1 MRKIKLTE
9 KKKKE
14 EKEEYKKIKNMV
26 IVKSLSDEQVK
37 EKFELSKVIMCL
49 SLFGSHLRNTFNLK
63 EKKTKKMS
71 RFGGKSLQLTSID
84 EFKNEYFWKDY
95 FKNEFVS
102 FLIIHRSLEQI
113 SQSAYETLTYG
124 MAIIKNKKL
133 LNGTDIETAKIFEK
147 YMIFLAEYIQ
157 DIKKDKEARSNIV
170 NFLSLIAICEVFNHY
185 LKQCPKEDLLIFF
198 KEKDIKVLK
207 GALTKVINSVPY
219 ILKFISGRD
228 NVTEFKI
235 KSILEEFGD
244 IKYKIKESE
253 KLQ

>member
-14 EKEEYKKIKNMV
+14 EKDELKKIKKMV
-26 IVKSLSDEQVK
+26 FVKSLSDDLVNDK
-37 EKFELSKVIMCL
+37 LELSKVIMCL
-49 SLFGSHLRNTFNLK
+49 SLFGNHIRNTFELKSLK
-63 EKKTKKMS
+63 EKNLNKL
-71 RFGGKSLQLTSID
+71 GVKSLKIGSID
-84 EFKNEYFWKDY
+84 DFKNEYFWKEY
-95 FKNEFVS
+95 FKNEFIS
-102 FLIIHRSLEQI
+102 FLIIHRSLERI
-113 SQSAYETLTYG
+113 SQSTYENLTYG
-124 MAIIKNKKL
+124 MSIIKNKKL
-133 LNGTDIETAKIFEK
+133 LNETDRETAKIFEK
-147 YMIFLAEYIQ
+147 YMIFLSEYIQ

-185 LKQCPKEDLLIFF
+185 LKKCPKEDLLIFF
-198 KEKDIKVLK
+198 NEKDIKVLK

>member
-14 EKEEYKKIKNMV
+14 EKDELKKIKKMV
-26 IVKSLSDEQVK
+26 FVKSLSDDLVNDK
-37 EKFELSKVIMCL
+37 LELSKVIMCL
-49 SLFGSHLRNTFNLK
+49 SLFESHLRNTFNLK

-84 EFKNEYFWKDY
+84 EFENEYFWKEY
-95 FKNEFVS
+95 FKNEFIS
-102 FLIIHRSLEQI
+102 FLIIHRSLERI
-113 SQSAYETLTYG
+113 SQSTYENLTYG
-124 MAIIKNKKL
+124 MSIIKNKKL
-133 LNGTDIETAKIFEK
+133 LNETDRETAKIFEK
-147 YMIFLAEYIQ
+147 YMIFLSEYIQ

-185 LKQCPKEDLLIFF
+185 LKKCPKEDLLMFF
-198 KEKDIKVLK
+198 NEKDIKVLK

-244 IKYKIKESE
+244 IKYNIKVSD
-253 KLQ
+253 KVQ

>member
-1 MRKIKLTE
+1 
-9 KKKKE
+9 
-14 EKEEYKKIKNMV
+14 
-26 IVKSLSDEQVK
+26 
-37 EKFELSKVIMCL
+37 MCL
-49 SLFGSHLRNTFNLK
+49 SLFGNHIRNTFELKSLK
-63 EKKTKKMS
+63 EKNLNKL
-71 RFGGKSLQLTSID
+71 GVKSLKIGSID
-84 EFKNEYFWKDY
+84 DFKNEYFWKDY
-95 FKNEFVS
+95 FKNEFIS
-102 FLIIHRSLEQI
+102 FLIIHRSLERI
-113 SQSAYETLTYG
+113 SQSTYENLTYG
-124 MAIIKNKKL
+124 MSIIKNKKL
-133 LNGTDIETAKIFEK
+133 LNETDRETAKIFEK
-147 YMIFLAEYIQ
+147 YMIFLSEYIQ

-185 LKQCPKEDLLIFF
+185 LKKCPKEDLLMFF
-198 KEKDIKVLK
+198 NEKDIKVLK

>member
-14 EKEEYKKIKNMV
+14 EKDELKKIKNMV
-26 IVKSLSDEQVK
+26 IVKSLSDNQIK

-63 EKKTKKMS
+63 EKKTKKLS
-71 RFGGKSLQLTSID
+71 QFGGKSLQLTSID
-84 EFKNEYFWKDY
+84 EFENEYFWKEY
-95 FKNEFVS
+95 FKKEFIS
-102 FLIIHRSLEQI
+102 FLVIHRSLEQI

-185 LKQCPKEDLLIFF
+185 LKQCPKEDLLMFL

-228 NVTEFKI
+228 FVTEFKV
-235 KSILEEFGD
+235 KTILEQFGD
-244 IKYKIKESE
+244 TTYNVKEMLS
-253 KLQ
+253 

>member
-14 EKEEYKKIKNMV
+14 EKEELKKIKKMV
-26 IVKSLSDEQVK
+26 FVKSLSDDLVNDK
-37 EKFELSKVIMCL
+37 LELAKVIMCL

-95 FKNEFVS
+95 FKNEFIA
-102 FLIIHRSLEQI
+102 FLIIHRCLEQI
-113 SQSAYETLTYG
+113 SQSTFETLTYG
-124 MAIIKNKKL
+124 MSIIKNKKL
-133 LNGTDIETAKIFEK
+133 LNETDIETAKIFEK
-147 YMIFLAEYIQ
+147 YMVFLAEYIK
-157 DIKKDKEARSNIV
+157 DIMKDKIV
-170 NFLSLIAICEVFNHY
+170 KNNVINFISLVAICEVFNHY
-185 LKQCPKEDLLIFF
+185 LKQCPKEDLLMFF

-219 ILKFISGRD
+219 ILKFISGR
-228 NVTEFKI
+228 NFITEFKI

-244 IKYKIKESE
+244 TKYKLRS
-253 KLQ
+253 

>member
-26 IVKSLSDEQVK
+26 IVKSLSDNQVK

-63 EKKTKKMS
+63 EKKTKKLS
-71 RFGGKSLQLTSID
+71 RFGGKSLQLTSIND
-84 EFKNEYFWKDY
+84 FRNDYFWKDY
-95 FKNEFVS
+95 FKNEFIS
-102 FLIIHRSLEQI
+102 FLIIHRCLEQI
-113 SQSAYETLTYG
+113 SNATYENLTYG
-124 MAIIKNKKL
+124 MSIIKNKKL
-133 LNGTDIETAKIFEK
+133 LNETDRETAQIFEK
-147 YMIFLAEYIQ
+147 YMIFLSEYIQ

-185 LKQCPKEDLLIFF
+185 LKKCPKEDLLIFF
-198 KEKDIKVLK
+198 NDKDIKVLK
-207 GALTKVINSVPY
+207 CALTKVINSVPY

-244 IKYKIKESE
+244 TKYKLRS
-253 KLQ
+253 

>member
-26 IVKSLSDEQVK
+26 IVKSLSDNQVK
-37 EKFELSKVIMCL
+37 EKFELSKVIICL

-63 EKKTKKMS
+63 EKKTKKLS

-84 EFKNEYFWKDY
+84 EFENEYFWKEY
-95 FKNEFVS
+95 FKNEFIS
-102 FLIIHRSLEQI
+102 FLIIHRCLEQI
-113 SQSAYETLTYG
+113 SNATYENLTYG
-124 MAIIKNKKL
+124 MSIIKNKKL
-133 LNGTDIETAKIFEK
+133 LNETDRETAQIFEK
-147 YMIFLAEYIQ
+147 YMIFLSEYIQ

-185 LKQCPKEDLLIFF
+185 LKRCPKEDLLIFF
-198 KEKDIKVLK
+198 NEKDIKVLK

-244 IKYKIKESE
+244 IKYNIKVSD
-253 KLQ
+253 KVQ